1 MVKEPGIRTTW
12 EENSPDS
19 LVNQSIHC
27 ILHNPETIFYAIDVT
42 RLRRRHKTT
51 STTKVTRKRS
61 LKVVEHEDQISDKRP
76 RLCVRETHSVHSEQH
91 GEKPSIHLRL
101 HPYIHLPAEIYE
113 KLLATMYDVGFDL
126 NDSVLTAFGD
136 PSTSRLR
143 RVHLRHSS
151 TVTDFGLTALLKVSE
166 PLFLG

>member
-1 MVKEPGIRTTW
+1 MTQYFIYDFIIVC
-12 EENSPDS
+12 
-19 LVNQSIHC
+19 L
-27 ILHNPETIFYAIDVT
+27 LH
-42 RLRRRHKTT
+42 L
-51 STTKVTRKRS
+51 
-61 LKVVEHEDQISDKRP
+61 LQ
-76 RLCVRETHSVHSEQH
+76 
-91 GEKPSIHLRL
+91 
-101 HPYIHLPAEIYE
+101 
-113 KLLATMYDVGFDL
+113 LLATMFDVGFDL